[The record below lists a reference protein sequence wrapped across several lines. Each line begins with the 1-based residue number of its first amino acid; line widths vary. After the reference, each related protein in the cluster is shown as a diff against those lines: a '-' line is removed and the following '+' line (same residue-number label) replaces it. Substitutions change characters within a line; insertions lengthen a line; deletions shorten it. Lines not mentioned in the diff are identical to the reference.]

1 MKNGMIR
8 KAISLCVSAML
19 VLSLLTGCTEK
30 SGTPDEV
37 PVLKEPTTT
46 QTGTIMVE
54 KREILSAEYIDVM
67 AVPVSQKL
75 NLSVGGTVTS
85 IMVGVGDLVEE
96 GQLLLVLDQKTLE
109 DGIESRKAQYSALS
123 SQYYYNEVAGEYAVK
138 AAAARHTRAAEDKEK
153 SEENLKKAQ
162 ENKAAAE
169 TVLAEAQ
176 KAESERQAKAAEA
189 AAESAAIEKSI
200 LEQENAYDAAVKT
213 SETAVTAAKNTLSAA
228 ENELEA
234 AQEALASA
242 KADVPV
248 KEAAMVKA
256 EEELEKA
263 RTAYEEWIAQH
274 QPEES
279 SAGSADESDSSE
291 SSSGEEESSGGSN
304 ESSGSESSG
313 ESSTNSDPAGSES
326 SDGEG
331 LESSSADTGESSG
344 EESSGGGSETGDEGN
359 ALQEELKKKEAA
371 FQKAKDE
378 LEAAQSAVTSA
389 ENRIET
395 AKTAISEAKETLTQ
409 AEADYQK
416 AVLEQENGLE
426 LLAVQKELV
435 DKEKET
441 REAAD
446 QAAAEQAEAQIKA
459 LEDALAAA
467 EKLIETENKNIE
479 SASHE
484 IEMSEIELRQA
495 QLDLSQAEEDHWQT
509 LSQINTEIELMEAK
523 LGQNELKAPFAGRV
537 VQVCFYQGQYA
548 GEYETLIILADE
560 SRLRFKGP
568 SFNNTAMQGFVKM
581 DIQIDGRT
589 LDVSYIPYEND
600 EYMKKTMN
608 GESLPTWFELPG
620 DQDGSRHQVAYGMT
634 GTIRLYR
641 GYRADALVV
650 PRGCISSDEY
660 GTYVYLD
667 QDGQRMKT
675 YVTLGL
681 ETTTY
686 YEILDGLK
694 EGDMLYDA
702 E

>member
-1 MKNGMIR
+1 MKSGMIK
-8 KAISLCVSAML
+8 KAISVCVSAML

-37 PVLKEPTTT
+37 PALKEPTTT

-54 KREILSAEYIDVM
+54 KREILSAEYLDVM

-85 IMVGVGDLVEE
+85 ITVGVGDLVEE

-162 ENKAAAE
+162 ESKTAAE
-169 TVLAEAQ
+169 SVLAEAQ

-200 LEQENAYDAAVKT
+200 AEQENAYDAAVKT

-228 ENELEA
+228 ESELDA

-248 KEAAMVKA
+248 KEAAMTKA

-279 SAGSADESDSSE
+279 SAASVDENDSSE
-291 SSSGEEESSGGSN
+291 SSSDEGENPGESN
-304 ESSGSESSG
+304 ESSGS
-313 ESSTNSDPAGSES
+313 
-326 SDGEG
+326 
-331 LESSSADTGESSG
+331 
-344 EESSGGGSETGDEGN
+344 ESSGGGSETGDEGST
-359 ALQEELKKKEAA
+359 LQEELKKKEAA

-378 LEAAQSAVTSA
+378 LEAAQSAVTTA

-395 AKTAISEAKETLTQ
+395 AKTAISEAKETLAQ
-409 AEADYQK
+409 AEEDYQT

-435 DKEKET
+435 AKEKET

-446 QAAAEQAEAQIKA
+446 QAAADQAAAQIKA
-459 LEDALAAA
+459 LEEALAAA

-568 SFNNTAMQGFVKM
+568 SFNNTAMQGFVRM

-620 DQDGSRHQVAYGMT
+620 DQDGSGHQIAYGMT

-675 YVTLGL
+675 YVTIGL